1 MPDLDRILPVT
12 RFKRELL
19 DILKTMQEDDATI
32 SVTKNGEPVGVMMT
46 HRRYDAIMETIEI
59 LADRRVMADLAA
71 SAADFREGRILTDE
85 EVWQE

>member
-46 HRRYDAIMETIEI
+46 QRRYESIMETIEI